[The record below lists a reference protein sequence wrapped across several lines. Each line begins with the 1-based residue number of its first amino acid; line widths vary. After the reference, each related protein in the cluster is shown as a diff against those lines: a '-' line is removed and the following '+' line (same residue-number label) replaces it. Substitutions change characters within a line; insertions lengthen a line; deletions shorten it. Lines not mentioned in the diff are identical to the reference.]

1 MPSKSSGNG
10 LRLAK
15 PGQLAYHA
23 SYFLGVITV
32 ETATLSSKGQLVIPR
47 RVRELAKLVP
57 GDAFQVQFAKG
68 EIHLRPLVRHTGST
82 VEEVAGCL
90 AKSPSVPLTEA
101 QTMAAIKARLKA
113 EDAATMPAA
122 RSVGKTGLP
131 KNAP

>member
-47 RVRELAKLVP
+47 KVRELAKLAP
-57 GDAFQVQFAKG
+57 GDAFQVQYAKG
-68 EIHLRPLVRHTGST
+68 EIHLRPLVRHTSST

-90 AKSPSVPLTEA
+90 ARSSGTPLTEA
-101 QTMAAIKARLKA
+101 KTMVAIKARLKA
-113 EDAATMPAA
+113 EDAATMTAA
-122 RSVGKTGLP
+122 RLVGKTGLL
-131 KNAP
+131 KTAR